1 MHVIRSPRETSAPRG
16 ARRYPPPPPPPPA
29 PPPPPPPPPL
39 DSQDG
44 GAKLIFPPGTKHEN
58 PLIIVKSDG
67 GYGYDST
74 DMAAIWYRVVEQRSD
89 WVLYVTDAGQSSHF
103 DLVFASAVAAGW
115 TRPQTRLD
123 HVPFGM
129 VCGSDGKKY
138 KTRSGETTKLVDLL
152 DEAVDGAM
160 KELEARKQEQLEK
173 AREGGRANAA
183 SMSDDELKHA
193 ASVLGYGAVKY
204 ADLKS
209 NRLSNYIFSYERMLD
224 PRGNTAVYLLY
235 AGARIASILRTASEE
250 KGVQLDA
257 LVASGVSV
265 RLDDPAELALGR
277 GILRFQE
284 VVETTLASLLP
295 SALCDYLYE
304 LTNLFTKFYQACK
317 VIGSPEQNQRL
328 LLLLALEKVLR
339 TGYSLIGIG
348 YLERI

>member
-1 MHVIRSPRETSAPRG
+1 
-16 ARRYPPPPPPPPA
+16 
-29 PPPPPPPPPL
+29 
-39 DSQDG
+39 
-44 GAKLIFPPGTKHEN
+44 
-58 PLIIVKSDG
+58 
-67 GYGYDST
+67 
-74 DMAAIWYRVVEQRSD
+74 MAAIWYRVVEQRAD
-89 WVLYVTDAGQSSHF
+89 WVMYVTDAGQASHF
-103 DLVFASAVAAGW
+103 ELVFASAIAAGW

-160 KELEARKQEQLEK
+160 KELTARKEEQIK
-173 AREGGRANAA
+173 AAREGGRANAA
-183 SMSDDELKHA
+183 NMSDEEMKNA
-193 ASVLGYGAVKY
+193 AAVLGYGAAKY

-209 NRLSNYIFSYERMLD
+209 NRISNYIFSYERMLD

-235 AGARIASILRTASEE
+235 AGARIASILRTAEQD
-250 KGVQLDA
+250 KGVDFNA
-257 LVASGVSV
+257 LLASGVTV
-265 RLDDPAELALGR
+265 QLVEPAELALGR

-295 SALCDYLYE
+295 STLCDYLYE
-304 LTNLFTKFYQACK
+304 LCNLFTKFYQACK
-317 VIGSPEQNQRL
+317 VIGSPEMGQRC

-339 TGYSLIGIG
+339 QGYSLVGIG